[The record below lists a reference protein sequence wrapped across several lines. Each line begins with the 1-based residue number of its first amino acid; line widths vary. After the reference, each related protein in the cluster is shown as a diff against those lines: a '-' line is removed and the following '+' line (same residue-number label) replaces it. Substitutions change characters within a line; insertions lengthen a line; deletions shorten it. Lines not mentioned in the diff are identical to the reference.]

1 MARFRLRIALSQA
14 FVLARRH
21 GQSHPGGRRL
31 WVATVLA
38 LLLIDV
44 VSPASAAVVILANRT
59 KSEVPF
65 TVNPRGKKPRTYRLA
80 AGDLM
85 PVPVLAPV
93 EIAYTSDGNP
103 RGFVLEPCA
112 ICIFMETKLGGVDM
126 QQVGLGAGMIPPI
139 DPKLTLPA
147 EVNAASGK
155 GIGKVPVR
163 VLIDDDERT
172 PETVWK
178 PRLTDR
184 LKKASEIF
192 TKYCR
197 MRFEIVEFGSWDSD
211 DSVVDFNQSLH
222 EFEKETTPPEGGIVI
237 GFTSQ
242 YQRPAGPTKLGGTRA
257 ALHPWVLIREWP
269 QHVNEPE
276 RLEVLVHELGH
287 YLGASHSPEADSVMR
302 PTLGDRQSRRVKF
315 RIGFDPINTLA
326 MNLLADELRVRPIT
340 HLSEVSRG
348 TKEQLRAI
356 YHDLAHAMPDDGAA
370 QMYLRLLNEYYLI
383 PSQRQPRP
391 TRPAVSK

>member
-197 MRFEIVEFGSWDSD
+197 MQFEIVEFGSWDSD
-211 DSVVDFNQSLH
+211 DSIVDFNQSLH

-237 GFTSQ
+237 GFMSHLILDEIWSIRFRAGIPVGLKSSSGTAIKFWGDKTLPNLFTWACVGVLTFLSIDGRVYQGDVAPFVRIIETGGSSIVGTSEPKDEW
-242 YQRPAGPTKLGGTRA
+242 RPSYGRTD
-257 ALHPWVLIREWP
+257 V
-269 QHVNEPE
+269 
-276 RLEVLVHELGH
+276 
-287 YLGASHSPEADSVMR
+287 D
-302 PTLGDRQSRRVKF
+302 
-315 RIGFDPINTLA
+315 
-326 MNLLADELRVRPIT
+326 
-340 HLSEVSRG
+340 
-348 TKEQLRAI
+348 
-356 YHDLAHAMPDDGAA
+356 AA
-370 QMYLRLLNEYYLI
+370 QRKN
-383 PSQRQPRP
+383 
-391 TRPAVSK
+391 PAWNR

>member
-1 MARFRLRIALSQA
+1 MAKFQLRIALARQLAQRPRHVRQTPDRRWVGRVAALILLVTSGLSQA
-14 FVLARRH
+14 H
-21 GQSHPGGRRL
+21 
-31 WVATVLA
+31 
-38 LLLIDV
+38 
-44 VSPASAAVVILANRT
+44 AAVVILANRT
-59 KSEVPF
+59 KSEIPF
-65 TVNPRGKKPRTYRLA
+65 TVDPRSKKPRTYRLQ

-85 PVPVLAPV
+85 PVPVMQAV
-93 EIAYTSDGNP
+93 EMAYQSDGNP
-103 RGFVLEPCA
+103 RGFLLEPNA
-112 ICIFMETKLGGVDM
+112 ICFFMETQLGGVDM
-126 QQVGLGAGMIPPI
+126 QQIGLGAGMIPPLN
-139 DPKLTLPA
+139 PKLTLPDA
-147 EVNAASGK
+147 VNAASGK

-172 PETVWK
+172 PESVWK
-178 PRLTDR
+178 PRLTER

-211 DSVVDFNQSLH
+211 DSIVDFNQSLS
-222 EFEKETTPPEGGIVI
+222 EFEKKTTPPEGGIVI

-287 YLGASHSPEADSVMR
+287 YLGATHSPEADSVMR
-302 PTLGDRQSRRVKF
+302 PQLGDRQSRRVKF

-326 MNLLADELRVRPIT
+326 MNLLSDELRVRPIT

-356 YHDLAHAMPDDGAA
+356 YHDLAHAMPDDGAS
-370 QMYLRLLNEYYLI
+370 QMYLRMLNEYYLI

-391 TRPAVSK
+391 AVGQGK